1 MNLKISESP
10 PGWIKLKKLKLL
22 KTIGNEFLYFK
33 RNPPSLSD
41 DEGID
46 NLSSLN
52 CINLSGL
59 NNIETIGNN
68 FLYNCQSLISIDLSE
83 LTSIKD
89 YFLYH
94 CSACSALTEIK
105 LSPKI
110 KTIGNDCLIQCI
122 KLKELDLS
130 GLNNLITI
138 GNNFLGH
145 CYSLETI
152 DLSEL
157 PNITS
162 IGDYF
167 LYKCTNLKSIKYN
180 SKIGNIINNV
190 KYPYL
195 KNINTTV
202 QWDIRNTVPA
212 LGRVERIL

>member
-33 RNPPSLSD
+33 RNPPSSSD

-94 CSACSALTEIK
+94 CSALIEIK

-110 KTIGNDCLIQCI
+110 KTIGNYCLIQCI

-152 DLSEL
+152 DLSGLNSLE
-157 PNITS
+157 S
-162 IGDYF
+162 IGNNF
-167 LYKCTNLKSIKYN
+167 LYKCSALKSIKYN

-195 KNINTTV
+195 KNINTTEL
-202 QWDIRNTVPA
+202 WDIRNTVPA